1 MYLILMIRMFKKYKC
16 GSNTSCIAKKGEIE
30 TKMRKT
36 HKTIVKQRENKIK
49 TRQNAH
55 FYVKKIDD
63 LTVKIQYNNTTLRK
77 NIVVFY

>member
-1 MYLILMIRMFKKYKC
+1 MIRRFKKYKC

-55 FYVKKIDD
+55 FYVK
-63 LTVKIQYNNTTLRK
+63 NR
-77 NIVVFY
+77 